1 MGLSAPPAAPTGH
14 RTASIALRCTRTRVS
29 QDENFGTAI
38 QCGSAGTWQ
47 KDTLSLPDVNYGHNG
62 SWTMSVWFRH
72 DTVNYPGYQREQFI
86 GHGDPIAP
94 TSSRNQFHVQLER
107 STNIRT
113 ILRDGSDIDR
123 CAPLPCTTAHQPTVR
138 PRPCTTHI
146 TATPSGSTCSLQILC
161 PT

>member
-14 RTASIALRCTRTRVS
+14 RTASIALKCTRTRVS

-86 GHGDPIAP
+86 GHGNPIAP
-94 TSSRNQFHVQLER
+94 TSSNNQFHVQIER

-113 ILRDGSDIDR
+113 IMRDGSDIDR
-123 CAPLPCTTAHQPTVR
+123 CTRAPTLSHPKSPPAPPSTR
-138 PRPCTTHI
+138 THGWVHG
-146 TATPSGSTCSLQILC
+146 TELDRCA
-161 PT
+161 